1 MEDSQSTPASV
12 NSNAL
17 FPPLHPLPRSSNAS
31 TEVSSVGKVP
41 TTGEA
46 PSAPASNVS
55 DAGTVTAPA
64 SKKRKKTSW
73 VWDHVDLDPP
83 PSIMVTCKKCKQRMK
98 ADSSTHGTD
107 SLNNHLRKCL
117 NLIPK
122 DSGQSTLSFEPARL
136 GEDEKL
142 VAVTFCQD
150 SCRKALIIFIIVD
163 EQPFR
168 IVEGEGFRE
177 FCRVLESIFKIPSR
191 ITVRR
196 DVMELFA
203 YEKERLKNYFK
214 VNKVR
219 VCLTTDTWS
228 SLQKLGYMVITAHW
242 IDANWK
248 LHKKIISFI
257 QIEYDISIK
266 RIRAIVK
273 YCMGSPARLKK
284 FMDCVAYEKIEC
296 KKGLVLDVDTRW
308 NSTFIMLDSAEKY
321 QPSFERLEYEDKAFK
336 KKFCFVESQ
345 VPLVSSTCSTFTVDN
360 QPDWDVDEN
369 QVAELSSD
377 EEVIA
382 TTKRGKKRKRTS
394 SFSASTHVTAH
405 EFLFH
410 VSVIH
415 RTLNTWENHKDTF
428 VYNMGLK
435 MQSKYNEYWGRYEK
449 MNNLMFIVVL
459 LNPQDKEL
467 GLKFLLGQLGIGGGY
482 LRTKLMDLVMRDF
495 KALFEEYWDVQ
506 MSAGNSTVVT
516 DSSGGNTV
524 GAEPD
529 DEGDCAAAALM
540 AERARE
546 EEESFDGEGK
556 NELETY
562 LREKREPR
570 KEKVSFDILGWW
582 KTNSTRYPTLT
593 LMERD
598 ILVRPISSM
607 ASESAFSTGRRILD
621 PYRSSLLPTTVE
633 ALICAQNWLKT
644 PIDLDISSLGPEE
657 EVSSVSHPG
666 KLKLSVDFVDAWK
679 CRCCLVTMETVDA

>member
-1 MEDSQSTPASV
+1 
-12 NSNAL
+12 
-17 FPPLHPLPRSSNAS
+17 
-31 TEVSSVGKVP
+31 
-41 TTGEA
+41 
-46 PSAPASNVS
+46 
-55 DAGTVTAPA
+55 
-64 SKKRKKTSW
+64 
-73 VWDHVDLDPP
+73 
-83 PSIMVTCKKCKQRMK
+83 MVTCKKCKHRMK
-98 ADSSTHGTD
+98 ADSSTHGTG

-177 FCRVLESIFKIPSR
+177 FCK
-191 ITVRR
+191 
-196 DVMELFA
+196 
-203 YEKERLKNYFK
+203 YEKVRLKNYFK

-242 IDANWK
+242 IDASWK

-257 QIEYDISIK
+257 QIVGHSGETIGRMIGTCLLDWEIENVFTITLDNVFANDVAITYLQNQVLRKNSDLVKGFLQVRCAAHVLALVVKHGMKEYDISIK
-266 RIRAIVK
+266 RIRAVVK
-273 YCMGSPARLKK
+273 YCMSSPARLKK

-308 NSTFIMLDSAEKY
+308 NSTFTMLDSAEKY
-321 QPSFERLEYEDKAFK
+321 QPAFERLEYEDKAFK

-345 VPLVSSTCSTFTVDN
+345 IPLVSSTSSTSTVDN

-369 QVAELSSD
+369 QDADLSSD

-382 TTKRGKKRKRTS
+382 TSKRGKKRKRTS
-394 SFSASTHVTAH
+394 SDKAPSAPPLHAPYPSDWSYARAFAKFLKVFFDFTVKFSSSTHVTAH

-415 RTLNTWENHKDTF
+415 RTLNTWANHKDTF
-428 VYNMGLK
+428 LSSMGLK

-482 LRTKLMDLVMRDF
+482 LRTELMDLVMRDF

-546 EEESFDGEGK
+546 EEESFDDEGK

-570 KEKVSFDILGWW
+570 KEKVSFDILALGG
-582 KTNSTRYPTLT
+582 
-593 LMERD
+593 
-598 ILVRPISSM
+598 V
-607 ASESAFSTGRRILD
+607 FSIH
-621 PYRSSLLPTTVE
+621 VE
-633 ALICAQNWLKT
+633 VLYFPQQLR
-644 PIDLDISSLGPEE
+644 
-657 EVSSVSHPG
+657 H
-666 KLKLSVDFVDAWK
+666 
-679 CRCCLVTMETVDA
+679 